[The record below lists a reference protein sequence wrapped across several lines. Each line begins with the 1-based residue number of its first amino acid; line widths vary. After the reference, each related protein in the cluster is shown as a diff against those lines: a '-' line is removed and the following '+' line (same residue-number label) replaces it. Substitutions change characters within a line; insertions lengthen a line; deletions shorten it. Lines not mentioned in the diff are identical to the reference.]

1 MNISV
6 PVDGRMQSPMATV
19 MVANASLGRPL
30 LSGVEPVGY
39 GSGMYTLKGSWPTP
53 KPTPTDSF
61 SSAVAASS
69 APEVTA
75 PRSAAP
81 ARALWPDLK

>member
-6 PVDGRMQSPMATV
+6 PQDGRKQFPMATV
-19 MVANASLGRPL
+19 MMANASLGRPL

-53 KPTPTDSF
+53 KPTPTNSF
-61 SSAVAASS
+61 SSAVAASTS
-69 APEVTA
+69 APEA
-75 PRSAAP
+75 KPRSAAS
-81 ARALWPDLK
+81 ALWPNLK

>member
-6 PVDGRMQSPMATV
+6 PQDGRMQFPMATV

-30 LSGVEPVGY
+30 LSGAEPVGY

-53 KPTPTDSF
+53 KPTPTSSGF
-61 SSAVAASS
+61 SSLTASTS
-69 APEVTA
+69 APETK
-75 PRSAAP
+75 PRSP
-81 ARALWPDLK
+81 GHALWPNLP